1 MRTFIRQRIA
11 TILFAV
17 LIGSAALADGAV
29 DANIVGTWQLQTK
42 GGGLW
47 VWEIHSDGT
56 YAFHSEA
63 GDGVPPHSG
72 TFTASKG
79 RWKLKATTGWAD
91 LGVYVFQP
99 PDTLIATGL
108 LGTAAWRRQA
118 AQVDAHK
125 ADAPKPDAPKPP
137 LNGLGVPQDF

>member
-1 MRTFIRQRIA
+1 MRTGIQNLIA
-11 TILFAV
+11 LIVFAF
-17 LIGSAALADGAV
+17 LLGSAAHADGAI
-29 DANIVGTWQLQTK
+29 DPNTVGTWQLQTK
-42 GGGLW
+42 GGGFW
-47 VWEIHSDGT
+47 VWEIHADGT

-72 TFTASKG
+72 TFSASKG

-118 AQVDAHK
+118 
-125 ADAPKPDAPKPP
+125 PKPDAPKPAS
-137 LNGLGVPQDF
+137 NGLGVPQDF